1 MFPGKCAKNLNFFSL
16 TIQKMSKKINMIQ
29 VSGQAVFTSDENKNE
44 FVQFLPDDPVEQ
56 FVKGWR
62 HEGVA
67 QRLRNGTFDFVARPR
82 IRSAATLIKKVAHG
96 RLSATKDGAIQL
108 TLKIFKAEGIPM
120 AETFVREAE
129 EAVSVVHNL

>member
-1 MFPGKCAKNLNFFSL
+1 MK
-16 TIQKMSKKINMIQ
+16 QKVTMIQ
-29 VSGQAVFTSDENKNE
+29 VNGQAVFTSDENKNE
-44 FVQFLPDDPVEQ
+44 YVQFLPDNPVEH

-67 QRLRNGTFDFVARPR
+67 QRLRNGTFDFIARPR
-82 IRSAATLIKKVAHG
+82 IRSSATLIKKVAHG

-108 TLKIFKAEGIPM
+108 TLKIFKTEGIPV
-120 AETFVREAE
+120 AETFIREAE

>member
-1 MFPGKCAKNLNFFSL
+1 MAIGFLKLLSQ

-44 FVQFLPDDPVEQ
+44 YVQFLPDDPVEQ
-56 FVKGWR
+56 FIKGWR

-108 TLKIFKAEGIPM
+108 TLKIFKSEGVPM
-120 AETFVREAE
+120 ADTFIREAE
-129 EAVSVVHNL
+129 EAVSNVKL

>member
-1 MFPGKCAKNLNFFSL
+1 MAIGFLKLLSL

-44 FVQFLPDDPVEQ
+44 YVQFLPDDPVEQ
-56 FVKGWR
+56 FIKGWR

-108 TLKIFKAEGIPM
+108 TLKIFKSEGVPM

-129 EAVSVVHNL
+129 EAVSNVKL

>member
-44 FVQFLPDDPVEQ
+44 YVQFLPDDPVEQ

-108 TLKIFKAEGIPM
+108 TLKIFKSEGVPM
-120 AETFVREAE
+120 ADTFIREAE
-129 EAVSVVHNL
+129 EAVSNVKL

>member
-1 MFPGKCAKNLNFFSL
+1 MAIGFLKLLSQ

-44 FVQFLPDDPVEQ
+44 YVQFLPDDPVEQ
-56 FVKGWR
+56 FIKGWR

-108 TLKIFKAEGIPM
+108 TLKIFKTEGIPM
-120 AETFVREAE
+120 ADTFIREAE
-129 EAVSVVHNL
+129 EAVSNVKL

>member
-1 MFPGKCAKNLNFFSL
+1 MAIGFLKLLSL

-44 FVQFLPDDPVEQ
+44 YVQFLPDDPVEQ

-108 TLKIFKAEGIPM
+108 TLKIFKSEGVPM
-120 AETFVREAE
+120 ADTFIREAE
-129 EAVSVVHNL
+129 EAVSNVKL

>member
-44 FVQFLPDDPVEQ
+44 YVQFLPDDPVEQ

-108 TLKIFKAEGIPM
+108 TLKIFKSEGVPM

-129 EAVSVVHNL
+129 EAVSNVKL

>member
-1 MFPGKCAKNLNFFSL
+1 MAIGFLKLLSQ

-44 FVQFLPDDPVEQ
+44 YVQFLPDDPVEQ
-56 FVKGWR
+56 FIKGWR

-108 TLKIFKAEGIPM
+108 TLKIFKSEGIPM
-120 AETFVREAE
+120 ADTFIREAE
-129 EAVSVVHNL
+129 EAVSNVKL

>member
-16 TIQKMSKKINMIQ
+16 TIQKMSKKIKMIQ

-44 FVQFLPDDPVEQ
+44 FVQFIPDDPVEQ

-108 TLKIFKAEGIPM
+108 TLKIFKSEGVPM
-120 AETFVREAE
+120 ADTFVREAE
-129 EAVSVVHNL
+129 EAVSNVKL

>member
-1 MFPGKCAKNLNFFSL
+1 MAIGFLKLLSQ

-44 FVQFLPDDPVEQ
+44 YVQFLPDDPVEQ
-56 FVKGWR
+56 FIKGWR

-96 RLSATKDGAIQL
+96 RLSAKKDGAIQL
-108 TLKIFKAEGIPM
+108 TLKIFKSEGVPM
-120 AETFVREAE
+120 ADTFIREAE
-129 EAVSVVHNL
+129 EAVSNVKL

>member
-1 MFPGKCAKNLNFFSL
+1 MAIGFLKLLSQ

-44 FVQFLPDDPVEQ
+44 YVQFLPDDPVEQ

-108 TLKIFKAEGIPM
+108 TLKIFKSEGIPM

-129 EAVSVVHNL
+129 EAVSNVKL

>member
-44 FVQFLPDDPVEQ
+44 YVQFLPDDPVEQ
-56 FVKGWR
+56 FIKGWR

-108 TLKIFKAEGIPM
+108 TLKIFKSEGVPM
-120 AETFVREAE
+120 ADTFIREAE
-129 EAVSVVHNL
+129 EAVSNVKL

>member
-1 MFPGKCAKNLNFFSL
+1 MAIGVLTLLLAKFNSEMK
-16 TIQKMSKKINMIQ
+16 QKVNIIQ
-29 VSGQAVFTSDENKNE
+29 VNGQAVFTSDENKNE
-44 FVQFLPDDPVEQ
+44 YVQFLPDDPVEQ

-108 TLKIFKAEGIPM
+108 TLKIFKTEGIPM
-120 AETFVREAE
+120 AETFIREAE
-129 EAVSVVHNL
+129 EAVSNVKL